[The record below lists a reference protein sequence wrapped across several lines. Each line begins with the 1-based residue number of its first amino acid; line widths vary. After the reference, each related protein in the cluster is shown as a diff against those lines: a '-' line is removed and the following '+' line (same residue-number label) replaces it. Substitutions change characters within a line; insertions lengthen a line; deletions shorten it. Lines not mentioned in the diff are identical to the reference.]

1 MGGSWISIIL
11 MALMAIIAVVVAIVA
26 FIVLMVI
33 ALVASLIALLPIL
46 ILIYLLILIRPR
58 AKAPE
63 DKSLLCDYAHRG
75 LHGNGV
81 PENSLEAFDL
91 ACKSGYGIELDV
103 QLSKDGEVMV
113 FHDTT
118 LDRMTG
124 VEKKLCDL
132 DASELCEL
140 KLAGTEQR
148 IPTFKEVL
156 KLVDGRTPILVEL
169 KGETTDTSLCPKV
182 AELLKEYKGSYC
194 IESFNPY
201 LIGQMNKLMPDAYR
215 GLLYTN
221 VIRDQKKASP
231 LNIIVTVMGLNFI
244 GKPNF
249 IAYNEEDRNA
259 LPVKIATKLYKAPK
273 VVWTIKSQETLDLAH
288 TLGET
293 PIFEKIDR
301 E

>member
-1 MGGSWISIIL
+1 MVGWIRIL
-11 MALMAIIAVVVAIVA
+11 LLILVAIVA
-26 FIVLMVI
+26 IVV
-33 ALVASLIALLPIL
+33 ALVALVMLVAVLLIAALIALLPIAL
-46 ILIYLLILIRPR
+46 AVYLLLLIRPS

-113 FHDTT
+113 FHDST

-124 VEKKLCDL
+124 VEKKVCEL
-132 DASELCEL
+132 DAAELCEL
-140 KLAGTEQR
+140 KLANTDEK

-169 KGETTDTSLCPKV
+169 KGETTDTTLCPKV
-182 AELLKEYKGSYC
+182 ADLLKEYKGSYC

-201 LIGQMNKLMPDAYR
+201 LIGQMKKLLPDSYR

-221 VIRDQKKASP
+221 VIRDKKKVTP
-231 LNIIVTVMGLNFI
+231 LNLIVTVMGLNFI

-249 IAYNEEDRNA
+249 IAYNELDRNA
-259 LPVKIATKLYKAPK
+259 LPVKISTRLYKAPR
-273 VVWTIKSQETLDLAH
+273 VVWTVKSRETLDLAQN
-288 TLGET
+288 LGET